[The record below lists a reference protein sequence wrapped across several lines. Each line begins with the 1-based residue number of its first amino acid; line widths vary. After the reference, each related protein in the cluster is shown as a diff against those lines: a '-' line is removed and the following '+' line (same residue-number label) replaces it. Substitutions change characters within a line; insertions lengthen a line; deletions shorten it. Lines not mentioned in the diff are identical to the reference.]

1 MTDLPLLLQAWRDPE
16 RACGFG
22 LADWDKLLRQAERV
36 KLLPALAGLFEER
49 GLLGRLPPQVCA
61 HFVRW
66 KAVGL
71 RHRQGTGYE
80 VMLIQAA
87 LRELG
92 LPLVLLKGAAY
103 AVAGLPPAPGRL
115 FNDIDILV
123 PKALLGKTEAALMLH
138 GWTTTHQD
146 AYDQRYY
153 RTWMHELPP
162 MENVKRGTRID
173 VHHAIL
179 PETAPVRPDP
189 RLLLAS
195 AVPVGGMD
203 GIQVLAPADMVLH
216 SAVHLFYG
224 EFEYGLRD
232 LVDLHR
238 LLSHFGRDP
247 AFWPHLV
254 ARARTLELGRPLHYT
269 LRHASRLLGTPVP
282 PAILAAAA
290 ADAPSPLMAPIMDAL
305 FVRAIEPDHP
315 SCRRAGSGLARFCLY
330 VRSNWLR
337 MPPLLLAQHLLH
349 KAIFPPKQ
357 SNDA

>member
-16 RACGFG
+16 RACGFA
-22 LADWDKLLRQAERV
+22 LAEWDALLRQAERV
-36 KLLPALAGLFEER
+36 KLLAALAGLFEER
-49 GLLGRLPPQVCA
+49 GLLERLPPQVRA

-123 PKALLGKTEAALMLH
+123 PKAMLGKTEAALMLH

-195 AVPVGGMD
+195 AVPVEGRD
-203 GIQVLAPADMVLH
+203 GIATLAPADMVLH

-247 AFWPHLV
+247 AFWPQLV
-254 ARARTLELGRPLHYT
+254 ARARALELGRPLYYT
-269 LRHASRLLGTPVP
+269 LRHASRLLGTAVP
-282 PAILAAAA
+282 PAVVADSA

-315 SCRRAGSGLARFCLY
+315 SCRRTGSGLARFALY

-337 MPPLLLAQHLLH
+337 MPPLLLAKHLLH